1 MGPWGAL
8 ILAIFATAFFMAGL
22 APMVGPASPFLLL
35 GFVLAAPVVVRAIQ
49 RIVRPDPPGG
59 IRTGRV
65 IMWSTLVEAMAILLV
80 VNIFRDTGLSDV
92 VLPGI
97 AAVVALHFV
106 PIGLAAHLRRFQ
118 ALAVAMMAAAVT
130 GFAIR
135 GAQGTMVTGLGAALT
150 LWLGGIFALQRPT
163 YG

>member
-8 ILAIFATAFFMAGL
+8 IFGVFATAFFMAGL
-22 APMVGPASPFLLL
+22 APSVGPTSPILLI
-35 GFVLAAPVVVRAIQ
+35 GFVLAAPVVIRAVQ

-65 IMWSTLVEAMAILLV
+65 IMWSTMAEAAAILLV
-80 VNIFRDTGLSDV
+80 VNIFRNVGLNDI

-97 AAVVALHFV
+97 AAVVSLHFI
-106 PIGLAAHLRRFQ
+106 PIGIAARLRRFQ
-118 ALAVAMMAAAVT
+118 VLAVAMMACAIAGFGIRGTTGTAVT
-130 GFAIR
+130 G
-135 GAQGTMVTGLGAALT
+135 LCAALT
-150 LWLGGIFALQRPT
+150 LWLGGILALQRPT

>member
-8 ILAIFATAFFMAGL
+8 IFAIFATAFFMAGL
-22 APMVGPASPFLLL
+22 APTVGPTSPILLL
-35 GFVLAAPVVVRAIQ
+35 GFVLAAPVVTRAIQ

-65 IMWSTLVEAMAILLV
+65 IALSTMTEAAAILVLV
-80 VNIFRDTGLSDV
+80 SVFRAVHLDDV
-92 VLPGI
+92 ILPGI
-97 AAVVALHFV
+97 AAVVSLHFI
-106 PIGLAAHLRRFQ
+106 PIGLAANLRRFQ
-118 ALAVAMMAAAVT
+118 VLTVAMMACAVA

-135 GAQGTMVTGLGAALT
+135 GAAGTMVTGLGAALT

>member
-8 ILAIFATAFFMAGL
+8 IFAIFATAFFMAGL
-22 APMVGPASPFLLL
+22 APTVGPASPVLLL
-35 GFVLAAPVVVRAIQ
+35 GFVLAAPVVIRAVQ

-65 IMWSTLVEAMAILLV
+65 IMWSTMAEAAAILLV
-80 VNIFRDTGLSDV
+80 VNIFRNTGLDDV

-97 AAVVALHFV
+97 AAVVSLHFI
-106 PIGLAAHLRRFQ
+106 PIGLAANLRRFQ
-118 ALAVAMMAAAVT
+118 ALTIAMMACAVA

-135 GAQGTMVTGLGAALT
+135 GAGGTMVTGLGAALT
-150 LWLGGIFALQRPT
+150 LWIGGIFALQRPT

>member
-8 ILAIFATAFFMAGL
+8 IFAIFATAFFMAGL
-22 APMVGPASPFLLL
+22 APTVGSTSPILLF
-35 GFVLAAPVVVRAIQ
+35 GFVLAAPVVIRAVQ

-59 IRTGRV
+59 IQTGRV
-65 IMWSTLVEAMAILLV
+65 IMWSTMAEAVAILIV
-80 VNIFRDTGLSDV
+80 VNVFRTLRMDDL

-97 AAVVALHFV
+97 AAIVSLHFI
-106 PIGLAAHLRRFQ
+106 PIGLAANLRRFQ
-118 ALAVAMMAAAVT
+118 ALTAAMMAAAVA

-135 GAQGTMVTGLGAALT
+135 GAAGTMGTGLGAALT

>member
-8 ILAIFATAFFMAGL
+8 IMAIFACAFFMAGL
-22 APMVGPASPFLLL
+22 APTVGPTSPILLL
-35 GFVLAAPVVVRAIQ
+35 GFVLAAPVVIRAIQ
-49 RIVRPDPPGG
+49 RLVRPDPPGG

-65 IMWSTLVEAMAILLV
+65 IAWSTTAEAIAILLV
-80 VNIFRDTGLSDV
+80 VNVFRNAGLGDV
-92 VLPGI
+92 ILPGI
-97 AAVVALHFV
+97 AAVVSLHFI
-106 PIGLAAHLRRFQ
+106 PMGLAANLRRFQ
-118 ALAVAMMAAAVT
+118 ALTIAMMAAAVA

-135 GAQGTMVTGLGAALT
+135 GTVGTAVTGLGAALT

>member
-8 ILAIFATAFFMAGL
+8 IFAIFATAFFMAGL
-22 APMVGPASPFLLL
+22 GPTVGPTSPLLLL
-35 GFVLAAPVVVRAIQ
+35 GFVLAAPIVVRAIQ

-59 IRTGRV
+59 LRTGRV
-65 IMWSTLVEAMAILLV
+65 IMWSTMAEAAAILLV
-80 VNIFRDTGLSDV
+80 VNIFRNVGLEDV
-92 VLPGI
+92 ILPGI
-97 AAVVALHFV
+97 ALVVAIHFV
-106 PIGLAAHLRRFQ
+106 PLGMASGLSRFYALAA
-118 ALAVAMMAAAVT
+118 AMVAASFA

-135 GAQGTMVTGLGAALT
+135 GTGGTLATGMGAALT